1 MPSTW
6 ARYRAG
12 PALPVVVRGTGSYFD
27 GESAAR
33 RGVEVEIAPGGLR
46 ILEAGSGGRELAFWR
61 YRELRPVDEP
71 AGDGLRRIRAG
82 NGRARLVV
90 EDPALIAAL
99 SARAPRLAAREPGW
113 ARLGLRWAGLLALSI
128 AVLLATL
135 GLGLPRFADE
145 AARIVPHQW
154 ETDFG
159 ESLVEPVLRALA
171 RFDGADEVAFCTAS
185 RGVESLDDLTRRLA
199 PAASPYRFVVRVVN
213 LEMVNAFALPGGQIV
228 IAEGLL
234 RSAESP
240 DEVAGVLAHEMGH
253 VLHRHS
259 TAAMI
264 EALGL
269 AFLFGA
275 MLGDFGTG
283 VIGAGAETLVGL
295 RFRREAEAEA
305 DGRALA
311 LLGHAG
317 LSSRGLVDFFGR
329 MQRKAGDGSAALR
342 LLSTHPPNESR
353 RRGFERGA
361 TARPPSLDEPQWK
374 SLREICARQQPLD
387 P

>member
-1 MPSTW
+1 MRSTS
-6 ARYRAG
+6 APYRAESSR
-12 PALPVVVRGTGSYFD
+12 PDMVRGTGNYFD

-33 RGVEVEIAPGGLR
+33 LEVEVELAPGGLR
-46 ILEAGSGGRELAFWR
+46 ILGAESGGRELAFWG

-71 AGDGLRRIRAG
+71 TGDGPRRIRAG
-82 NGRARLVV
+82 DGQARLVV
-90 EDPALIAAL
+90 EDPSLVAAL
-99 SARAPRLAAREPGW
+99 CARAPRISARKPGRT
-113 ARLGLRWAGLLALSI
+113 RLGLRWAGLFALSI

-135 GLGLPRFADE
+135 RFGLPRFADQ
-145 AARIVPHQW
+145 AAQLLPHRW
-154 ETDFG
+154 ETSFG

-171 RFDGADEVAFCTAS
+171 RFGDTDDVAFCTAP
-185 RGVESLDDLTRRLA
+185 RGVESLADLTRRLA
-199 PAASPYRFVVRVVN
+199 PAASPYRFVVRVAN

-228 IAEGLL
+228 IARGLL
-234 RSAESP
+234 RFAESP

-275 MLGDFGTG
+275 LLGDLGTG
-283 VIGAGAETLVGL
+283 VIGGASEALIGL
-295 RFRREAEAEA
+295 SFRRKAEAEA
-305 DGRALA
+305 DERALA
-311 LLGHAG
+311 LLEQAG
-317 LSSRGLVDFFGR
+317 LSSRGLAALFER
-329 MQRKAGDGSAALR
+329 MQRKAGAEPAVLR
-342 LLSTHPPNESR
+342 LLSTHPTNESR

-361 TARPPSLDEPQWK
+361 TARPPSLDEAAWK
-374 SLREICARQQPLD
+374 SLREICSRQRPLD